1 MQVTP
6 LCSLQNPLQF
16 RGHNKD
22 HKANQP
28 LIAQLLLSFSYVI
41 VFRIRKSYL
50 CGQKKGVKP
59 LHDTASAKDYFSAL
73 KKKGAGSPG
82 KSSPN
87 THWPPAKKTPIKPL
101 MKSLKKPPYK
111 GRRVHRRGGII
122 HRFNTPTHTH
132 YPPHSP
138 HIIHTSRAVRS
149 EKSGAAIASAPIV
162 LQQII
167 PQFRNT
173 AFQRC
178 GYYFK
183 LFRRSTCALTFT
195 RIDYL
200 TQPGM
205 AESSLS
211 LYALFA
217 RHCLPKG

>member
-122 HRFNTPTHTH
+122 HRFNTPTHTLPTTLTSH
-132 YPPHSP
+132 HSHKPSSQKREKAAPPLQAPQSFYNKSFLKSATLHSSAAA
-138 HIIHTSRAVRS
+138 IISSCSGVALVDSPSRAFN
-149 EKSGAAIASAPIV
+149 I
-162 LQQII
+162 
-167 PQFRNT
+167 
-173 AFQRC
+173 
-178 GYYFK
+178 
-183 LFRRSTCALTFT
+183 
-195 RIDYL
+195 
-200 TQPGM
+200 
-205 AESSLS
+205 
-211 LYALFA
+211 
-217 RHCLPKG
+217 